1 MTTLSALV
9 AQFPISLDI
18 GQNLTT
24 MLNMLKQARPGDLVL
39 FPEGALSGYSQDS
52 SFLEAIDLALLAD
65 SLDHL
70 RQTAIQAKIHLI
82 FGCCIC
88 EDGRW
93 FNAAVYYGPHGE
105 QYIYRKIN
113 LAHSERGYFA
123 AGSDLPL
130 LEITLPAG
138 QAKLGIQLCRE
149 IRCPD
154 QWRYLARAG
163 AELFIY
169 LTHVLAHSA
178 SANAVDNA
186 WMAPVWRSHLI
197 SRAAE
202 NQRFLLGA
210 NNAHPVPSCPSI
222 GIDPMGKVL
231 WEMVSAEASM
241 IRCTL
246 DLSQV
251 SNWYL
256 DQARTDLLPPPP
268 PIAEQ

>member
-1 MTTLSALV
+1 MTKLSALV
-9 AQFPISLDI
+9 AQFPISLDVS
-18 GQNLTT
+18 QNLAT
-24 MLNMLKQARPGDLVL
+24 MLNMLPQARPDDLVL

-52 SFLEAIDLALLAD
+52 SFLEAIDLTLLD
-65 SLDHL
+65 RSLNQL
-70 RQTAIQAKIHLI
+70 QQSAQQAKIHLI
-82 FGCCIC
+82 FGCCIF

-93 FNAAVYYGPHGE
+93 FNAAVYYGPNGE
-105 QYIYRKIN
+105 KFIYRKIN

-123 AGSDLPL
+123 AGSDLPV

-138 QAKLGIQLCRE
+138 KAKLGIQLCRE

-163 AELFIY
+163 AELFVY
-169 LTHVLAHSA
+169 LT
-178 SANAVDNA
+178 NAVDNA
-186 WMAPVWRSHLI
+186 WMVPVWHSHLV

-202 NQRFLLGA
+202 NQRFVLGT
-210 NNAHPVPSCPSI
+210 NNAHPVQSCPSI

-241 IRCTL
+241 IRCTV
-246 DLSQV
+246 DLAQV

-256 DQARTDLLPPPP
+256 DQARTDLLPPQP
-268 PIAEQ
+268 PITSQR